1 MTERQ
6 QRTKTREEAII
17 YVYQSLLLK
26 KDIKAHLFNQLGNTI
41 SPYLYNLT
49 IDVLNHKKEFIEEIE
64 KNITNSWTF
73 SRLGFVEQA
82 ILLVAH
88 GELAFDLNEK
98 SEIIFDAVEFSKK
111 YCDKNTYKFINGI
124 LG

>member
-1 MTERQ
+1 MNEKQ
-6 QRTKTREEAII
+6 QRTKVREEAII

-49 IDVLNHKKEFIEEIE
+49 IDVLSHKKEFIEEIE
-64 KNITNSWTF
+64 KNITNNWKF
-73 SRLGFVEQA
+73 SRLGYIEQA

-88 GELAFDLNEK
+88 GELSFDLNDK

-111 YCDKNTYKFINGI
+111 YCDKNTYKLINGI

>member
-1 MTERQ
+1 MNEKQ
-6 QRTKTREEAII
+6 QRTKVREEAII

-49 IDVLNHKKEFIEEIE
+49 IDVLSHKKEFIEEIE
-64 KNITNSWTF
+64 KNITNNWNF
-73 SRLGFVEQA
+73 SRLGYIEQA

-88 GELAFDLNEK
+88 GELSFDLNDK

-111 YCDKNTYKFINGI
+111 YCDKNTYKLINGI